1 MASQRLLRPRRVA
14 RFLAIAVATIVL
26 VTPIVRLPRAAAQG
40 RPAPDVRV
48 IVNPHNSVVSVDRKF
63 LAEAFFKRVTR
74 WGHMEAIRPVDLRP
88 DAPARH
94 AFSEAVLRR
103 SVAAVKTY
111 WQQAVFAG
119 RDVPPPELETEDE
132 VVRFVLRNPGAVGY
146 VSNDTNIGNA
156 RVLPVK

>member
-1 MASQRLLRPRRVA
+1 MANLRLLRPCRVA
-14 RFLAIAVATIVL
+14 RVLAIVVASVVL
-26 VTPIVRLPRAAAQG
+26 VAPIVRLPRAAAEG
-40 RPAPDVRV
+40 RITSDLRV
-48 IVNPHNSVVSVDRKF
+48 IVNPRNSVISVDRKF
-63 LAEAFFKRVTR
+63 LADAFFKRVTR
-74 WGHMEAIRPVDLRP
+74 WGHLEAIRPVDLRP
-88 DAPARH
+88 DAPARL

-146 VSNDTNIGNA
+146 VSGAANIGNA

>member
-1 MASQRLLRPRRVA
+1 MENLRLFRPCRVA
-14 RFLAIAVATIVL
+14 RLLAIVVASMVL
-26 VTPIVRLPRAAAQG
+26 VAPILRLPRAAAEG
-40 RPAPDVRV
+40 RAASDLRV
-48 IVNPHNSVVSVDRKF
+48 IVNPRNSVISVDRKF
-63 LAEAFFKRVTR
+63 LVDAFFKRVTR
-74 WGHMEAIRPVDLRP
+74 WGHLEAIRPVDLRP
-88 DAPARH
+88 DAPARL
-94 AFSEAVLRR
+94 AFSEVVLRR

-146 VSNDTNIGNA
+146 VSSATNIGNA